1 MILSIQFLIRPC
13 TSMTFDFM
21 VIMDQLNNKSHENW
35 FIKNIEEI
43 TVSDAK
49 NVSSNTLIL

>member
-21 VIMDQLNNKSHENW
+21 VFMDQLNNKSHENW

>member
-1 MILSIQFLIRPC
+1 MILSIQFRIRQC

-21 VIMDQLNNKSHENW
+21 DQLNNKIHENW

>member
-1 MILSIQFLIRPC
+1 MILSIQFRIRPC

-21 VIMDQLNNKSHENW
+21 DQLNNKINENW